1 MASPKIRL
9 IELPEAFL
17 GVDALRHFSWDKQYG
32 NKMLSS
38 WVKQGVLD
46 RLGPRL
52 DVYAQAGRVPAA
64 QRVDAMLDA
73 MPTGHYQVDAN
84 VLRQYGWSTQI
95 AHHREE
101 AIPSLARTCDPRDDL
116 RLHARSRRWWSF
128 VAPGLLADNET
139 PGMGAHLH
147 PAWLLAESI
156 FHPQSKW
163 WSPDI
168 DDLDVDSME
177 MDDAGPALRHA
188 LTRLAQYYKVPL
200 DIPLN
205 SSIEAMYSL
214 AKEQMQTTLGCEE
227 QIQVEYT

>member
-17 GVDALRHFSWDKQYG
+17 GVDALRHFAWDKPYG

-52 DVYAQAGRVPAA
+52 DVYAQTGRVPVA

-101 AIPSLARTCDPRDDL
+101 AIPSLSRTCDPRDDL

-128 VAPGLLADNET
+128 VAPGLMADNEV

-147 PAWLLAESI
+147 PAWLLAESV

-163 WSPDI
+163 WCPDA
-168 DDLDVDSME
+168 DDLDVESME

-188 LTRLAQYYKVPL
+188 LTRLAQYYNVPIL
-200 DIPLN
+200 IPADAT
-205 SSIEAMYSL
+205 IEDMYGL
-214 AKEQMQTTLGCEE
+214 AKEQMQTTLGSEP

>member
-9 IELPEAFL
+9 IELPQAFL
-17 GVDALRHFSWDKQYG
+17 GVDALRHFDWDKQYG

-52 DVYAQAGRVPAA
+52 DVYAQSGRIPAA

-73 MPTGHYQVDAN
+73 LPTGHYQVDAN
-84 VLRQYGWSTQI
+84 VFRNYGWSTQI
-95 AHHREE
+95 AHRREE
-101 AIPSLARTCDPRDDL
+101 GVPSLSRTCDPREDL

-128 VAPGLLADNET
+128 VSPGMMADNEQ
-139 PGMGAHLH
+139 PGMAAHLH

-156 FHPQSKW
+156 FHPQSQW

-168 DDLDVDSME
+168 DDLDIDSME
-177 MDDAGPALRHA
+177 MDDAGPALAHA
-188 LTRLAQYYKVPL
+188 LERMAKYYNVPFCLPDKV
-200 DIPLN
+200 
-205 SSIEAMYSL
+205 SIEQMHALARSAMQETV
-214 AKEQMQTTLGCEE
+214 APQV
-227 QIQVEYT
+227 QIQVNYT